1 MRVDQAQLTGRDTE
15 TLVLWGGGQS
25 AKPPALC
32 GLASSGPGQALS
44 CCDPSPSWPWG
55 RLGVWGGWAYGVM
68 SPVSQQDPSLSTPP
82 PQLQCGWTPGQ
93 GAEPEEGAVPEPRST
108 DAAWTVGSSCS

>member
-44 CCDPSPSWPWG
+44 CCDPLPILALGAARCVGGVGLWRDVPS
-55 RLGVWGGWAYGVM
+55 
-68 SPVSQQDPSLSTPP
+68 
-82 PQLQCGWTPGQ
+82 
-93 GAEPEEGAVPEPRST
+93 
-108 DAAWTVGSSCS
+108 